1 MGENSITTT
10 AFITVT
16 DAGIAVFGIAIGL
29 RPELMLAGLWGAF
42 WALSYATPSPL
53 SRRLSLAIISS
64 IIAGYATPAA
74 IIIAEFTILK
84 QASDTMLS
92 RMQFPIALLFGF
104 LAHRILGPFLMRFAQ
119 RKSDEV
125 AS

>member
-42 WALSYATPSPL
+42 WALSYAAPSPL
-53 SRRLSLAIISS
+53 SRRCSLAIIAS

-74 IIIAEFTILK
+74 ITIAEFTLLK
-84 QASDTMLS
+84 QAPDTLLL
-92 RMQFPIALLFGF
+92 RIQFPIAVLFGF
-104 LAHRILGPFLMRFAQ
+104 LAHRFLGPFLMRFAKK
-119 RKSDEV
+119 KSDEV